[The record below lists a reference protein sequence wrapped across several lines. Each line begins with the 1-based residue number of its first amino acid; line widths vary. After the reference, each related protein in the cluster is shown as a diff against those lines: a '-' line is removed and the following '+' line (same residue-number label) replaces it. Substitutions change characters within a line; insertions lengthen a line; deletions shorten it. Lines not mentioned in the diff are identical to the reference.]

1 MDQTRKDRINSTAIT
16 ASGGRWLALQ
26 ANMIFCSTW
35 PTNMFLPAISLELVN
50 PVEMILYPPTWKE
63 VDIQPMTMFGIQ
75 M

>member
-1 MDQTRKDRINSTAIT
+1 
-16 ASGGRWLALQ
+16 
-26 ANMIFCSTW
+26 
-35 PTNMFLPAISLELVN
+35 MFLPAISLELVN